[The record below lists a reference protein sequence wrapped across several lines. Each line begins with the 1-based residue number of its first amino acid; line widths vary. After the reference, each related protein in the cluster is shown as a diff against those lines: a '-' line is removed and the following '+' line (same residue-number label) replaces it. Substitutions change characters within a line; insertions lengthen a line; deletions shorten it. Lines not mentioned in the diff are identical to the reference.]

1 MEPTSGSGRN
11 SPHSSE
17 KYHVDHVE
25 AHNVGHED
33 VVTAAERGHAATD
46 EHGHVLVDLD
56 PAAEKRLL
64 RKIDL
69 YVVPTVAMIYLWCFI
84 DRANI
89 GNARIAG
96 MEKTLGLVGYQ
107 YNTLLTAFYVSNILC
122 KHVGPSKWIPFI
134 SFGFGLMSMATAFVR
149 NYGGAIAVRFLLG
162 VFEAG
167 VLPGIAYYLSRWY
180 RKQELIFRLALYL
193 CTAPLAGAFGGLL
206 SAGILKIGSIGSVK
220 GWEMLFLV
228 EGIIT
233 MGVSFIAFFTMPD
246 HPSTAR
252 WLNAEEKALAIARI
266 KSENVA
272 TTEVTDKLDK
282 VKLKRGIFNPNT
294 LVVSWTFL
302 FVNITVQGIAFF
314 TPTIISTIYPH
325 YSTIRKQLYTVPPY
339 LVGVVFNLLIPFLS
353 WKMNRRL
360 VFFIASAVL
369 PIVGYTIFIATTNP
383 HARYGAVFIAI
394 SGAFPFGPLCNAQVA
409 INVLSDNA
417 RSTAIGWNVMIG
429 NLGGL
434 ISTWSYMPAD
444 GPNYHIGNGLNLAGN
459 CTILITSAL
468 LLLWLQ
474 RDNRHR
480 EQVED
485 EKTAELAN
493 LSEKEIQ
500 ELDWKHPA
508 WRWRT

>member
-1 MEPTSGSGRN
+1 MSGCSA
-11 SPHSSE
+11 SW
-17 KYHVDHVE
+17 K
-25 AHNVGHED
+25 
-33 VVTAAERGHAATD
+33 
-46 EHGHVLVDLD
+46 
-56 PAAEKRLL
+56 
-64 RKIDL
+64 
-69 YVVPTVAMIYLWCFI
+69 
-84 DRANI
+84 
-89 GNARIAG
+89 
-96 MEKTLGLVGYQ
+96 
-107 YNTLLTAFYVSNILC
+107 LTPSYIVFEIPSNILC

-134 SFGFGLMSMATAFVR
+134 SFGFGVSQPRSPYWTTAYRFPKLMSMATAFVR

-233 MGVSFIAFFTMPD
+233 VSRKRVIVPPANCRQMGVSFIAFFTMPD

-429 NLGGL
+429 V
-434 ISTWSYMPAD
+434 SKA
-444 GPNYHIGNGLNLAGN
+444 
-459 CTILITSAL
+459 TSIEAV
-468 LLLWLQ
+468 Q
-474 RDNRHR
+474 
-480 EQVED
+480 
-485 EKTAELAN
+485 
-493 LSEKEIQ
+493 S
-500 ELDWKHPA
+500 
-508 WRWRT
+508 